1 MFHVRIRS
9 VSHSQLKEKSVNK
22 SHIARMPKQPMKYR
36 NLPPWPEAKRGKKR
50 ANIKRPAKY
59 ISMKKKNEKIP
70 YVRAPGVQKRF
81 KKERLRYG
89 VSVQTL
95 TSKGSF
101 QLIQRLTKDGLLPIW
116 KGKPCPHC
124 SQGSLSP
131 LKYNRAKSVW
141 AHRCS
146 KKGRQKL
153 MQPHQFHPIFFSGAG
168 SSLTPLGHQA
178 AVLCC
183 ALAGV
188 PVTSTPVILD
198 MDDKP
203 VFQIYQNLEVA
214 RARHVLMKQKPIRFG
229 GHHKW
234 CDVEAD
240 EVDLGKEVCSN
251 GHNAKW
257 EQWGGI
263 VERGNPKTLCLYRLS
278 PKLTKARSPGPGPI
292 RRADWKPIAKRVLQ
306 GRNVILHTDGART
319 YKLKMQGVLHDN
331 VVHKKKKV
339 TVKGKT
345 AWVKPHYTRICS
357 HTLPDGQTIKV
368 VAGTQ
373 IIDRFWQHVR
383 TYLKNT
389 QRKVGSAVL
398 NRKIRAAQWTYW
410 HRTQNLWKAT
420 ADMLADLCA

>member
-1 MFHVRIRS
+1 MSESTAYLTPNSRKRAWTKATLLECQSSQWSIGAVLHGRKPKAERS
-9 VSHSQLKEKSVNK
+9 V
-22 SHIARMPKQPMKYR
+22 
-36 NLPPWPEAKRGKKR
+36 

-70 YVRAPGVQKRF
+70 YVRAPGVQKKF

-95 TSKGSF
+95 TSKGPF

-116 KGKPCPHC
+116 KCKPSPHC

-131 LKYNRAKSVW
+131 LKYHKAKRVW

-146 KKGRQKL
+146 KKGCQKL

-168 SSLTPLGHQA
+168 SSFTPLGHQA
-178 AVLCC
+178 AVLGC

-198 MDDKP
+198 MDDKWK
-203 VFQIYQNLEVA
+203 IYQNLEVA
-214 RARHVLMKQKPIRFG
+214 RARHALTKQKSIRFG

-240 EVDLGKEVCSN
+240 EVDLGKEVW
-251 GHNAKW
+251 KW

-292 RRADWKPIAKRVLQ
+292 RRADWKPIAKRMLQ
-306 GRNVILHTDGART
+306 GRNIILHTDGART
-319 YKLKMQGVLHDN
+319 YKFKVQGVLHGN
-331 VVHKKKKV
+331 VVRKKKKV

-357 HTLPDGQTIKV
+357 HTLPDGDTVKV
-368 VAGTQ
+368 VVGTQ
-373 IIDRFWQHVR
+373 IIDRFWQDVR
-383 TYLKNT
+383 TYLKT
-389 QRKVGSAVL
+389 AQRKVGSVVL
-398 NRKIRAAQWTYW
+398 NRKIRAAQWTY
-410 HRTQNLWKAT
+410 
-420 ADMLADLCA
+420 LAQMPELVEGYSRHAGWSLCLGLETFV